1 MRYDI
6 DIVYP
11 YSYFTPLLEEKKGIT
26 KIYLRHE
33 KITPMGLPQKFVT
46 KGDIISKLADTKYNF
61 SAFVVGCRAE
71 KILCPHEV

>member
-11 YSYFTPLLEEKKGIT
+11 YSYFIPLPEEKKGIT

-33 KITPMGLPQKFVT
+33 KITPMGLPQTFVT

-61 SAFVVGCRAE
+61 SAFVVGCRA
-71 KILCPHEV
+71 KNLMPP